1 MSLYLGL
8 SVGTSEV
15 KGLIIDE
22 NGKVFAENS
31 LAVSRGENIT
41 ECLVRLSEILVQ
53 GAKTVFS
60 KISGVGVSCSG
71 EVDGKALE
79 KKLGVKVT
87 LLHGANASAL
97 GEAKFGAGKDYS
109 DCVYLDLSEEVS
121 GGYVYGGKL
130 FKGSEDV
137 AFGHMVI
144 ERGGNLC
151 KCGRRGCF
159 GVYCSTRALKARTKW
174 AMEEYT
180 SSEMWKSCNH
190 ETADEKTAFGHMDSD
205 RTAKEVVERYLKY
218 LACGVGNLANLY
230 RPQLIIIGG
239 EMAAQGSRLTK
250 PLKEAVTKEV
260 YGNYPVEIASAK
272 LGARAAVLGAAAAA
286 ME

>member
-8 SVGTSEV
+8 DVGASTV
-15 KGLIIDE
+15 KGIIIDE
-22 NGKVFAENS
+22 KGKVFAENS
-31 LAVSRGENIT
+31 LAVSRGEDLS

-60 KISGVGVSCSG
+60 KIAGAGVSCEG
-71 EVDGKALE
+71 GVDGKVLE
-79 KKLGVKVT
+79 EKLGVKVT
-87 LLHGANASAL
+87 LLNGANASAL
-97 GEAKFGAGKDYS
+97 GEAKFGAGKDYT

-121 GGYVYGGKL
+121 GGYVYGGRL
-130 FKGSEDV
+130 FKGGDG
-137 AFGHMVI
+137 FGHMVI

-159 GVYCSTRALKARTKW
+159 GVYCSTGALKARTKW

-190 ETADEKTAFGHMDSD
+190 ETVDEKTAFGHMDSD
-205 RTAKEVVERYLKY
+205 RTAKEVVDRYLKY
-218 LACGVGNLANLY
+218 LACGVANLANLY
-230 RPQLIIIGG
+230 RPQIIIIGG

-250 PLKEAVTKEV
+250 PLKEAAANEI
-260 YGNYPVEIASAK
+260 YGNYPVEIVPAK
-272 LGARAAVLGAAAAA
+272 LGQRAAALGAAAAA
-286 ME
+286 IG